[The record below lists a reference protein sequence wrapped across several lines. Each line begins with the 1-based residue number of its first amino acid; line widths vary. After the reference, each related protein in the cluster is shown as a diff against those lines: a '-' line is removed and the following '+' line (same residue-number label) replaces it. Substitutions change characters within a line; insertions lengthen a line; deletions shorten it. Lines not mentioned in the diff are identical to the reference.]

1 MKRFSK
7 VFSIV
12 LMLAMCMTVPA
23 FAAESS
29 YDVSVSGDGSVT
41 AVFDDA
47 TGTLTIS
54 GNGAMKDYGSS
65 NQPYASHK
73 SSVKSIVVENG
84 VTEIGTYAFYGY
96 TGATSI
102 SIAGSVATIDDYAFY
117 NCNAVSE
124 LVIPEGV
131 EFIGERAFMSNKF
144 KTLTIP
150 STVETIES
158 KAFANGL
165 RPLEN
170 LTINATG
177 YDFKSDIFGDLVGK
191 DATSKNATIQASNV
205 WTIDLFESL
214 GYSVSTIGSAGDE
227 WSSYPSDEIYELG
240 DNVKGYYNASTGV
253 LTVRGNGAI
262 SDFSGI
268 SLTPIYN
275 CDAKSTAYELVIE
288 EGITRIGNHAFNN
301 TAVTSISLPQSL
313 ESIGDYAFST
323 SKGVSSLVIPKN
335 VETIGQR
342 AFYSLTNMESLT
354 FESGSALKTI
364 SNEAFLECNSLDA
377 VSIPEGTTYIGK
389 SAFEN
394 GWELDNIYIPASV
407 TEIGAEA
414 FRMYGR
420 DEYAEDITLTNEG
433 DENQIVGTE
442 AFYTTTKQKLTV
454 NMNPSNTEFSDS
466 LTEVADSTVPTIN
479 DLGSG
484 GSGESG
490 NEGAGGGSGSG
501 TEGSGG
507 GSGGSATGS
516 EEPPVDKDTMI
527 ILDAVP
533 TNFMVTVPIVVEL
546 NQKANGTVDT
556 GDGYVVANECAWGP
570 ILIKDIK
577 VVPATNW
584 SIAAWDS
591 DFRNMQASTKK
602 LGMTINGAEV
612 STSGAVTLNDS
623 LSSVIKYQ
631 SEKELTFEAK
641 LPAQRM
647 SLRENIAAVVF
658 TVDFDKV

>member
-1 MKRFSK
+1 MS
-7 VFSIV
+7 
-12 LMLAMCMTVPA
+12 MTVPA
-23 FAAESS
+23 FAAETS
-29 YDVSVSGDGSVT
+29 YDVSASGDGSVT
-41 AVFDDA
+41 AVFDDT

-54 GNGAMKDYGSS
+54 GNGAMKDYSSS

-73 SSVKSIVVENG
+73 SSVKTIVVENG

-96 TGATSI
+96 TGVTSI
-102 SIAGSVATIDDYAFY
+102 SIGGSVATIDDYAFY

-150 STVETIES
+150 STIETIES

-170 LTINATG
+170 LTIKATG

-191 DATSKNATIQASNV
+191 DATSKSATIPASDV
-205 WTIDLFESL
+205 WTIDFFEAL
-214 GYSVSTIGSAGDE
+214 GYSVTKTGASDGG
-227 WSSYPSDEIYELG
+227 WNSYPTDCVYEMG
-240 DNVKGYYNASTGV
+240 ASVKGYYNANTGV
-253 LTVRGNGAI
+253 LTVRGSGAMK
-262 SDFSGI
+262 DYTGI
-268 SLTPIYN
+268 SNTPLYN
-275 CDAKSTAYELVIE
+275 SGAKSTAYELVIE

-313 ESIGDYAFST
+313 TSIGDYAFQI
-323 SKGVSSLVIPKN
+323 SKGITSLVIPKN

-342 AFYSLTNMESLT
+342 AFNSLTNMESLT

-364 SNEAFLECNSLDA
+364 SNEAFLECQSLNA
-377 VSIPEGTTYIGK
+377 VSIPDGTTYIGK

-433 DENQIVGTE
+433 DENQVVGTE

-454 NMNPSNTEFSDS
+454 NMNQSNTEFSDS

-479 DLGSG
+479 DLGSSG
-484 GSGESG
+484 GSGSGSG
-490 NEGAGGGSGSG
+490 NEGTGGGSGSDN
-501 TEGSGG
+501 EGSGG
-507 GSGGSATGS
+507 GDSGDSGDSGNTGTDT

-546 NQKANGTVDT
+546 NQKANGTVIV
-556 GDGYVVANECAWGP
+556 GDDYVVANECAWGP
-570 ILIKDIK
+570 IIIKDIK
-577 VVPATNW
+577 VVPETNW

-612 STSGAVTLNDS
+612 QTSGAVTLNDS
-623 LSSVIKYQ
+623 LSSVIRYQ
-631 SEKELTFEAK
+631 SQKELTFEAK
-641 LPAQRM
+641 LPAQKF